1 MLVKTYG
8 CALQG
13 IEGLKITIEVDVSNG
28 LQYHTV
34 GLADTAVRESM
45 FRVGAA
51 IKASKLSMPQKRILV
66 NLAPANIKKEGSA
79 YDLPIA
85 IGILAASSQIPQAHI
100 EKYFM
105 MGELSLSG
113 ELKSI
118 KGALSMALQAQKQG
132 ANAILLPFSNAD
144 EANLIPDFPAYGF
157 HHLKEVIQ
165 FLKGDIPAPN
175 LYKPN

>member
-1 MLVKTYG
+1 MIVKTYG

-51 IKASKLSMPQKRILV
+51 IKASKLNMPKKRILV
-66 NLAPANIKKEGSA
+66 HLAPADIKKEGSA

-85 IGILAASSQIPQAHI
+85 IGILAASKQIPHQAL
-100 EKYFM
+100 ENYFM

-113 ELKSI
+113 ELKPI

-132 ANAILLPFSNAD
+132 LKAIILPHPNAE
-144 EANLIPDFPAYGF
+144 EANLIPDFPAFGF
-157 HHLKEVIQ
+157 HHLKQVIQ
-165 FLKGDIPAPN
+165 FLKGDLPAPA
-175 LYKPN
+175 LHKPN